1 MHANCAKCPACEHI
15 AMIGHSLD
23 IADKAKGV
31 TYIYLVFIILDG
43 G

>member
-1 MHANCAKCPACEHI
+1 MHANCAKCTACKHV
-15 AMIGHSLD
+15 AVNVHSLD

-31 TYIYLVFIILDG
+31 TYIYLVFIIVDG